1 MFSKQGL
8 PPFFFV
14 FSEFAQTS
22 QSYPILVCTG
32 HLNKSPAST
41 GEKKREKVLLCDVCC
56 ICMALLYIYIYI
68 FVLHFGLVK
77 VNIAFTKST
86 ALFAFKK

>member
-8 PPFFFV
+8 PPFFLF

-56 ICMALLYIYIYI
+56 ICMAL
-68 FVLHFGLVK
+68 FVLHFDLVK
-77 VNIAFTKST
+77 VNIAFIKST